1 MYKNQNNMKEPL
13 SEEVLMHIAS
23 QLSKPEGA
31 DGLITA
37 ERMAHTNNN
46 MTLAAIGALAL
57 TEGDTVLEIGPGNGS
72 HVSQLMSKAPDLR
85 YYGAD
90 ISDTMVAEAANINK
104 ELLDT
109 GKVSFELTEADKLN
123 FSDSFF
129 DKIFTVNTL
138 YFWQEPALYA
148 QEILRVLKPGGIFC
162 LAIATEEFMKQ
173 LPFTKYRFKLYSAA
187 AAENLL
193 LGAGFSMLSIS
204 EQKDL
209 TSSHTGEVVN
219 RDIILITATK
229 H

>member
-1 MYKNQNNMKEPL
+1 MKEPL

-31 DGLITA
+31 DGLVTA

-57 TEGDTVLEIGPGNGS
+57 AERDVVLEIGPGNGS
-72 HVSQLMSKAPDLR
+72 HVSQLMSKAADLR

-90 ISDTMVAEAANINK
+90 ISATMVAEAAAINK
-104 ELLDT
+104 KLLDT

-123 FSDSFF
+123 FGTGFF

-138 YFWQEPALYA
+138 YFWEEPMLYA
-148 QEILRVLKPGGIFC
+148 GEVLRVLKAGGIFC
-162 LAIATEEFMKQ
+162 LAIATEEFMKE
-173 LPFTKYRFKLYSAA
+173 LPFTKYRFKLYNAA

-193 LGAGFSMLSIS
+193 LGAGFSILNIS

-219 RDIILITATK
+219 RDIIVITATK